1 MKKFI
6 NKYIVF
12 LLQFILNPNYD
23 NLKIINNYNMKHL
36 KFNEIKIYFN
46 NIYILKY
53 KIYGYQIINE
63 LYNNKH
69 KKILSINEINLND
82 YNIEFY
88 TGVYRNDE
96 MIIKLKSNDIIQDLK
111 TIIKPIIKQESNN
124 KIILNED
131 EFNELNNLF

>member
-36 KFNEIKIYFN
+36 KFNEIKIYCN
-46 NIYILKY
+46 NIYICKY

-63 LYNNKH
+63 LYISVCGFKC
-69 KKILSINEINLND
+69 SIHCI
-82 YNIEFY
+82 
-88 TGVYRNDE
+88 
-96 MIIKLKSNDIIQDLK
+96 
-111 TIIKPIIKQESNN
+111 
-124 KIILNED
+124 
-131 EFNELNNLF
+131 